1 MITSRSVFNLVSLIA
16 FLMSAA
22 TLAPA
27 QKPQKAE
34 TGSVGVRSSAA
45 YAEVLLRRTELES
58 ELESLLMEFTEE
70 YPKVKANRHSLAQ
83 LQKQADILL
92 ATKAAEAS
100 KLTLALGKMIVRKV
114 ELETDLWALQQTLA
128 DGHPDV
134 KRAKRRVE
142 IYDNAIKEILG

>member
-1 MITSRSVFNLVSLIA
+1 MF
-16 FLMSAA
+16 AA
-22 TLAPA
+22 TLSPA
-27 QKPQKAE
+27 QKALKVE
-34 TGSVGVRSSAA
+34 TGTLAIRSSAA